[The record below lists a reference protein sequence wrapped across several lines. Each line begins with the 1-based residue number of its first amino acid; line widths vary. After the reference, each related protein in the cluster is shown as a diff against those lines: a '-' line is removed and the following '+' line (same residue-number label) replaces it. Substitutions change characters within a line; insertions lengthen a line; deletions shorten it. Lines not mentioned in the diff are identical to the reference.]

1 LGLNN
6 QVLWLVSELL
16 TMVKSHQDQY
26 ESNNSALDAKLAD
39 YQSRGLSL
47 LFLRKRWANGYRYLP
62 VSEKEKI
69 LTFQFL
75 MRFRN
80 TSNICKLI

>member
-1 LGLNN
+1 MPVIKKNCLKIRIQGQLTEEEKIYGTWELINLLCLLGLNN

-47 LFLRKRWANGYRYLP
+47 LFLRKR
-62 VSEKEKI
+62 
-69 LTFQFL
+69 
-75 MRFRN
+75 
-80 TSNICKLI
+80 